1 MNPGEA
7 TTVPLET
14 WMARVRV
21 EIGEEGTRLAGPER
35 DALLELTRLAAHASE
50 RIAGPLTVYAL
61 GMALAGVPPE
71 ARLGRIR
78 EITARLA
85 AGT

>member
-1 MNPGEA
+1 MNPGEGA
-7 TTVPLET
+7 AITLEA
-14 WMARVRV
+14 WMARLRA
-21 EIGEEGTRLAGPER
+21 EIGEAGATLPGPER

-61 GMALAGVPPE
+61 GMALAGVPQE
-71 ARLGRIR
+71 ARLERIR